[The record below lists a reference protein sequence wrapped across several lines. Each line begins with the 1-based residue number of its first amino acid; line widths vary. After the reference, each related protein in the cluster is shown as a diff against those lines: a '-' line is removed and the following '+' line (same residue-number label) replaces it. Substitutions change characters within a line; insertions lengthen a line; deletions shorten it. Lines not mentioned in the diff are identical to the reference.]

1 MTAARTIEVDG
12 RTIELS
18 RPDKVLFPGDG
29 ITKADVAD
37 HYLRVADVMLPHVR
51 NRPVSMKRYPNGIRG
66 QVFYQKQVPAYFPEW
81 IPRTTV
87 HTREK
92 GTQEH
97 AVIGDAAALVYLAQ
111 QACIEPHTWLSRADR
126 IDHPDLIVFDLD
138 PSADDLRALRGC
150 VRAVRDLLEELG
162 LTPYVKTSGSKG
174 FHVAAPVDRGADFE
188 AVRAFTHTA
197 AEVVAAR
204 DPRRFTTEHRKAKRR
219 GRIYIDVGRN
229 AYLQTTIPP
238 YALRA
243 FPGAPVAT
251 PIEWDEL
258 GRVEPRRFT
267 LRTLSRR
274 LARRDDPWKDIA
286 RHARSIREPA
296 RRLAKLRDQSPPR

>member
-1 MTAARTIEVDG
+1 VTEGTRHVEVSGRTIEV
-12 RTIELS
+12 S

-29 ITKADVAD
+29 ITKADVVE
-37 HYLRVADVMLPHVR
+37 HYLRVAEVMLPHVR

-66 QVFYQKQVPAYFPEW
+66 QVFYQKQVPGYFPDW
-81 IPRTTV
+81 IRRTRV
-87 HTREK
+87 HTKEK

-97 AVIGDAAALVYLAQ
+97 AVIGDAATLVYLAQ

-126 IDHPDLIVFDLD
+126 IEHPDLVLFDLD
-138 PSADDLRALRGC
+138 PSAEDLRALRASA
-150 VRAVRDLLEELG
+150 RAVRAMLEELG
-162 LTPYVKTSGSKG
+162 LTAFVKTSGSKG
-174 FHVAAPVDRGADFE
+174 FHVAAPLDRREDYAE
-188 AVRAFTHTA
+188 VRAFA
-197 AEVVAAR
+197 EGVAEVMAAR
-204 DPRRFTTEHRKAKRR
+204 HPDRLTTEHRKTKRR
-219 GRIYIDVGRN
+219 GRIYLDVMRN

-243 FPGAPVAT
+243 LPGAPVST

-274 LARRDDPWKDIA
+274 LARRPDPWKDIA
-286 RHARSIREPA
+286 RHARSIRGPA
-296 RRLAKLRDQSPPR
+296 RRLAKLRD